1 LIGKQ
6 TRKLVSFG
14 DGVANTPLSDADDVT
29 VSSASF
35 QSVLTL
41 RGLCKLKS
49 ESVWQQSTS
58 SIRHVLE
65 VEVISGSIAAQLSSL
80 YNE

>member
-29 VSSASF
+29 VSSA
-35 QSVLTL
+35 
-41 RGLCKLKS
+41 K
-49 ESVWQQSTS
+49 
-58 SIRHVLE
+58 
-65 VEVISGSIAAQLSSL
+65 LSSL
-80 YNE
+80 S